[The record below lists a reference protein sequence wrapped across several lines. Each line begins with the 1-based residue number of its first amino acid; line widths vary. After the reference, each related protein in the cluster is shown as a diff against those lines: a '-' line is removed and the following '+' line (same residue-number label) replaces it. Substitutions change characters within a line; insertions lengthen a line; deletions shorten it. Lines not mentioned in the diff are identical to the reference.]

1 MARKQRLPYGARSEE
16 EMQRNRARLGSRW
29 QENTTP
35 ERPQRCVS
43 AWWEGFFW
51 GWFWGSW
58 R

>member
-1 MARKQRLPYGARSEE
+1 MARKQRLPYGARSQE

-35 ERPQRCVS
+35 ERPRSRASV
-43 AWWEGFFW
+43 WWEGFFW

>member
-1 MARKQRLPYGARSEE
+1 MRKPRLPYGARSEA
-16 EMQRNRARLGSRW
+16 EMQRNLARLGPRW
-29 QENTTP
+29 QENRTP
-35 ERPQRCVS
+35 EPPPRRAS